1 MFQPQQEL
9 PSGETTLFFLYSWMM
24 ERNEASL
31 FNALVLTVRMLK
43 IICSLNRICSQ
54 QMRISCTIGFEIGVV
69 K

>member
-1 MFQPQQEL
+1 MLQPQQE
-9 PSGETTLFFLYSWMM
+9 PSSGETTHFFYSWM

-31 FNALVLTVRMLK
+31 FHALVLTVRMLK